1 MVCRGSSRSTSRA
14 TRPKFWPDFPW
25 RCQRCPSNS
34 PRSSAM
40 SRSPASPVARRSA
53 IGHLKLPSAKASRS
67 CMGASSRL
75 AKSPSGSRPCR
86 IAPIQEISMRRWR
99 NWIWRYAG
107 AALATLTAPACAFAA
122 DPIAVAVEN
131 ASTPT
136 LCAETDN
143 IYLKLTSGAV
153 RRFTIEAI
161 HPAYA
166 GTIVADRTAPDFRN
180 CDMSTDPVHRA
191 EPRRV
196 TIYETNNLQFV
207 GYTFS
212 SFWRPNNVPV
222 RVGARVETGL
232 HLLQL
237 FTKYRER
244 TEEVL
249 VLYPADGYWR
259 ARPLPP
265 EHLSYSAYGSSFLV
279 GPIETAGRPF
289 VDIREV
295 SFDPATQSFRLVFVG
310 GGEATLGLEVADREH
325 ITLYVTFDR
334 AIEGPFAALRS
345 MFVTE
350 TNADVAQVAWR
361 APGGKAYEAAP
372 IMSFRRADALEL
384 WAGRRLPSRHNTSA
398 PDMIFRSFMGGE

>member
-1 MVCRGSSRSTSRA
+1 MTPSERFNMTAIRSNRV
-14 TRPKFWPDFPW
+14 W
-25 RCQRCPSNS
+25 RC
-34 PRSSAM
+34 
-40 SRSPASPVARRSA
+40 
-53 IGHLKLPSAKASRS
+53 
-67 CMGASSRL
+67 
-75 AKSPSGSRPCR
+75 
-86 IAPIQEISMRRWR
+86 
-99 NWIWRYAG
+99 
-107 AALATLTAPACAFAA
+107 AAAAFVMLTMPACSLAA
-122 DPIAVAVEN
+122 GPIAVTVEN

-143 IYLKLTSGAV
+143 VYLKLTSAAV
-153 RRFTIEAI
+153 RQFTIEAT

-180 CDMSTDPVHRA
+180 CDMSADPVHRA

-196 TIYETNNLQFV
+196 TIYETGDVQLI
-207 GYTFS
+207 GHTFT
-212 SFWRPNNVPV
+212 SFWRPNAVPV

-237 FTKYRER
+237 FTKFKER

-265 EHLSYSAYGSSFLV
+265 EHLSYSAYGSSFLI
-279 GPIETAGRPF
+279 GPVETAGRPF
-289 VDIREV
+289 VDIRDIA
-295 SFDPATQSFRLVFVG
+295 FDPATQSFRLAFAR
-310 GGEATLGLEVADREH
+310 GGEATLRLDAVDREH
-325 ITLYVTFDR
+325 IALDVKFDR
-334 AIEGPFAALRS
+334 TIAARPFAALRS

-361 APGGKAYEAAP
+361 TGGGKAYEVAP
-372 IMSFRRADALEL
+372 IMSFGRADALEL

-398 PDMIFRSFMGGE
+398 PDMIFRSFVGGD